1 MAVNLHIPNDDA
13 VYPVPGVEIGVT
25 EAGIRKAD
33 RRDLT
38 VFKLSPGST
47 VAGVF
52 TRNRFCAAPVLVCQE
67 HLAAGA
73 SIQALVINTGN
84 ANAGTGEPGLKAA
97 NETCDALAKL
107 MGLTSKQILPFS
119 TGVILE
125 PLPVDRIKAGL
136 PAALK
141 NLSANN
147 WVSAAH
153 GIMTTDTLPKIH
165 SQRITLGGKTITLTG
180 ISKGAG
186 MIRPNMATMLSY
198 LATDAGIAQ
207 PLLTQLAREIA
218 DVSFNRITIDG
229 DTSTNDSFIVI
240 ATGKSGLIVDSTTH
254 PEYAPLKAA
263 LAAAATDLAQ
273 KIVRDGE
280 GATKFMTIQ
289 VEEAKSSAEALQ
301 VAYAVA
307 HSPLVKTAFFA
318 SDPNLGRILA
328 AIGYAGITDLDVN
341 GVKLW
346 LGDVLVATQGGRNP
360 AYQETDGQRIMKE
373 AEILVRIALGRGK
386 TTETVYT
393 CDFSHEYVSINADY
407 RS

>member
-1 MAVNLHIPNDDA
+1 MAVNLHIPSDDA
-13 VYPVPGVEIGVT
+13 VYPVAGIEIGVT
-25 EAGIRKAD
+25 QAGIRKAD

-38 VFKLSPGST
+38 VFRLSEGTS
-47 VAGVF
+47 VGGVF
-52 TRNRFCAAPVLVCQE
+52 TRNRFCAAPVLVCQA
-67 HLAAGA
+67 HLKSDLG
-73 SIQALVINTGN
+73 IRALVINTGN

-97 NETCDALAKL
+97 QQTCEALAAL
-107 MGLTSKQILPFS
+107 LGLDSAQILPFS

-125 PLPVDRIKAGL
+125 PLPVDRLKAGL
-136 PAALK
+136 PGALK
-141 NLSANN
+141 DLRANN

-165 SQRITLGGKTITLTG
+165 SQRLSLGGKTITITG

-198 LATDAGIAQ
+198 LATDAGLAQ
-207 PLLTQLAREIA
+207 PLMTQLSRELA
-218 DVSFNRITIDG
+218 ELSFNRITVDG
-229 DTSTNDSFIVI
+229 DTSTNDSFIVM
-240 ATGKSGLIVDSTTH
+240 ATGKSGLLIDSAAH
-254 PEYAPLKAA
+254 PHYAALKAA
-263 LAAAATDLAQ
+263 LAVAALDLAQ
-273 KIVRDGE
+273 KIVRDAE

-289 VEEAKSSAEALQ
+289 VEQAKTVDEALL

-328 AIGYAGITDLDVN
+328 AIGYAGILDLDVR

-346 LGDVLVATQGGRNP
+346 LGDVLVADKGERNP
-360 AYQETDGQRIMKE
+360 DYQEADGQRVMKE
-373 AEILVRIALGRGK
+373 PEILVRIALGRGNI
-386 TTETVYT
+386 TQTVYT
-393 CDFSHEYVSINADY
+393 CDFSHDYVSINADY